1 MQTCGQVMKFIA
13 KQMAN
18 NFERSAKKKT
28 EENLENVMNKIGSH
42 FCHSM
47 YNAFKL
53 KCLLVS
59 ITLPG
64 TPENY

>member
-1 MQTCGQVMKFIA
+1 MWSGDKIYSQADG
-13 KQMAN
+13 KQ
-18 NFERSAKKKT
+18 FWKVSQKRT